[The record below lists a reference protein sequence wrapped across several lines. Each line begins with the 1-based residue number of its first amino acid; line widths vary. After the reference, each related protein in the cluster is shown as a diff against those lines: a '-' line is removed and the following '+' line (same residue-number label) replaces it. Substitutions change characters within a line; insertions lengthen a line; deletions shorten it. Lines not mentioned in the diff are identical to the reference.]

1 MRRWFPK
8 FSRGRRLA
16 FQSREAPPTLS
27 LLLLLLRPS
36 REAGGDEGDEGDEG
50 DGGDRAVFA
59 SYGLCKND
67 GHVAM
72 LTQRRSR
79 ELPSVTAKTPG
90 DGAALATCDSLF
102 CQR

>member
-27 LLLLLLRPS
+27 LLLLRPS
-36 REAGGDEGDEGDEG
+36 REAGGDEGDGG
-50 DGGDRAVFA
+50 DGGDDGDRVVFA
-59 SYGLCKND
+59 SYGLGKND

-79 ELPSVTAKTPG
+79 ELPSVTAETPG
-90 DGAALATCDSLF
+90 DGAALVTCDSLF
-102 CQR
+102 CRR

>member
-1 MRRWFPK
+1 MRLWFPK

-36 REAGGDEGDEGDEG
+36 RVAGGDEGDEGDEG
-50 DGGDRAVFA
+50 DRVVFA
-59 SYGLCKND
+59 SYGLRKND